1 MVWCRWQR
9 LRWSSSPDL
18 FSFYLRGGT
27 VKEYFSLN
35 SRARRAWN
43 NNGGSVM
50 NGLPVISLE
59 NVDENHQEITE
70 VPFTITLIHQVLMY
84 LGTFMGVL
92 LSTAVTHFRFG
103 NADLTITLGEVVLSA
118 VIAFII
124 VPLVYEKLIVNPKAP
139 FIVQFGLFVQNGVF
153 WHILIDSIGSI
164 L

>member
-1 MVWCRWQR
+1 M
-9 LRWSSSPDL
+9 
-18 FSFYLRGGT
+18 
-27 VKEYFSLN
+27 KEYFNLN
-35 SRARRAWN
+35 DRARKAWN
-43 NNGGSVM
+43 NNGGKVAIDRD
-50 NGLPVISLE
+50 LPVISELGAYIE
-59 NVDENHQEITE
+59 NIEGPFSLTLVHQT
-70 VPFTITLIHQVLMY
+70 LMY

-103 NADLTITLGEVVLSA
+103 NTDLTITLGEVILSA

-153 WHILIDSIGSI
+153 WHILIDSIGST

>member
-1 MVWCRWQR
+1 M
-9 LRWSSSPDL
+9 
-18 FSFYLRGGT
+18 
-27 VKEYFSLN
+27 KEYFNLN
-35 SRARRAWN
+35 DRARKAWN
-43 NNGGSVM
+43 NNGGKVAVDRDLSVF
-50 NGLPVISLE
+50 ISESGAYIE
-59 NVDENHQEITE
+59 NTE
-70 VPFTITLIHQVLMY
+70 GPFTITLVRQILMY

-103 NADLTITLGEVVLSA
+103 NADLTITVGEVILSA

-153 WHILIDSIGSI
+153 WHILIDSIGSA

>member
-1 MVWCRWQR
+1 M
-9 LRWSSSPDL
+9 
-18 FSFYLRGGT
+18 
-27 VKEYFSLN
+27 KKYFSLN
-35 SRARRAWN
+35 DRARRAWN
-43 NNGGSVM
+43 NNGGKVAVDRD
-50 NGLPVISLE
+50 LPVFFSQLE
-59 NVDENHQEITE
+59 NETLENTE
-70 VPFTITLIHQVLMY
+70 VPTITLIHQIVMY

-103 NADLTITLGEVVLSA
+103 NADLTITVSEVILSA

-153 WHILIDSIGSI
+153 WHILIDSIGNI